1 MTWTE
6 AVTRTR
12 RSGACAAGIL
22 LGALLCPAAATA
34 APGPDGPPP
43 AVPAPVSALFA
54 DLPAPETIDRIP
66 APDTT
71 EGSPATDA
79 TGTIPASA
87 AVDPAESP
95 APDPA
100 TNPATDPATNPAPD
114 PAINPAPDPAA
125 DDPAAAAPPVVSV
138 PPVSYVA
145 VGIPVSVP
153 VTVETSAGFHQ
164 VTFTV
169 DGSGLTGIA
178 TLAPAEPRP
187 GCRSEAAVI
196 RCSVSTIAGGKAV
209 LGRFVVRPLPRA
221 TVGAAGRLVVTLP
234 GAEPAHTTVR
244 VVPAVALA
252 AAGPAA
258 TTYARRPGAEFT
270 APLRVRNAG
279 ATVLRGAVL
288 VFPAGPYHRVAQ
300 RYDNC
305 RYGVRTVRCHFAGEL
320 LPGTTYQL
328 SEPLR
333 IRVRPDYPAP
343 GVIGPLVFAWHPSA
357 EGARGHRGGE
367 LSLVPVA
374 ADGAATRAGV
384 PRSRVTVRVTGTRTA
399 DLRALGGE
407 FPGAVGA
414 GVTAVV
420 GVRNVGSVL
429 LRGDRGAPA
438 VVAVIPPP
446 GTTVRAVPRG
456 CRLADRDRRIYHCV
470 PAGVTVFE
478 PGDAIT
484 WRFRLHVDRADER
497 SGWVGV
503 RAAHEEPLLADN
515 LAPLTVTTA
524 SGSGG
529 GTAMASAGLPVTGPP
544 VAVLTAI
551 GLLFVAAGAAL
562 CRLSRAG

>member
-1 MTWTE
+1 
-6 AVTRTR
+6 V
-12 RSGACAAGIL
+12 L

-43 AVPAPVSALFA
+43 AAPAPVSVLFA
-54 DLPAPETIDRIP
+54 DLPAPDTVERIP
-66 APDTT
+66 APDTP
-71 EGSPATDA
+71 EGSPAADA
-79 TGTIPASA
+79 TGTIPAPA
-87 AVDPAESP
+87 AVEPVGGP

-100 TNPATDPATNPAPD
+100 ANPATDPAINPATD
-114 PAINPAPDPAA
+114 PAINPATDPAADPAPDPAADPVPDPAGDPAA

-145 VGIPVSVP
+145 AGVPASVP
-153 VTVETSAGFHQ
+153 VTVETSAAYPE

-169 DGSGLTGIA
+169 DGSDLTGIA
-178 TLAPAEPRP
+178 TLAPADAGSR
-187 GCRSEAAVI
+187 CRSEAAVT
-196 RCSVSTIAGGKAV
+196 RCSVSTIAGKAV
-209 LGRFVVRPLPRA
+209 LGRFVVRSLPRA
-221 TVGAAGRLVVTLP
+221 AVGAVGRLVVTLP

-252 AAGPAA
+252 AAGPAT
-258 TTYARRPGAEFT
+258 TTYARRPGGEFA

-279 ATVLRGAVL
+279 ATVLRGAEL
-288 VFPAGPYHRVAQ
+288 VFPAGPFHRVAE
-300 RYDNC
+300 RYTNC
-305 RYGVRTVRCHFAGEL
+305 RYGIRTVRCHFAGEL
-320 LPGTTYQL
+320 LPGTTYEL

-333 IRVRPDYPAP
+333 MRVRPDYPAP

-357 EGARGHRGGE
+357 QGARGDRGAE

-374 ADGAATRAGV
+374 GDGAAAPAGV

-420 GVRNVGSVL
+420 GVRNVGSVF

-446 GTTVRAVPRG
+446 GTTVRVVPRG

-503 RAAHEEPLLADN
+503 RAAHEEPLLTDN
-515 LAPLTVTTA
+515 LAPLTVPTA
-524 SGSGG
+524 SGAGG
-529 GTAMASAGLPVTGPP
+529 GTALPSAGLPVTGPP
-544 VAVLTAI
+544 VAALTAI

-562 CRLSRAG
+562 CRLGRAG